1 MWSSSALE
9 QVPLV
14 LNVGRTNRPRR
25 AGKREQPEET
35 SHKKALFGAKRL
47 EMKRGVEYTVQTHS
61 GASDD
66 PAKTWTCPGCHI
78 LIQRGT
84 PHIVAWSE
92 DRGSDGRRHFHTV
105 CWQKFQGTLL

>member
-1 MWSSSALE
+1 M
-9 QVPLV
+9 
-14 LNVGRTNRPRR
+14 GRSNRPRR
-25 AGKREQPEET
+25 APKREQPEET
-35 SHKKALFGAKRL
+35 SQKQVLFGAKRL

-84 PHIVAWSE
+84 PHVVAWSE
-92 DRGSDGRRHFHTV
+92 DRGSDGRRHFHSV